1 MVGNPLFFAA
11 SLYKKLTEADQGTRE
26 QVKSFLRD
34 IVRSGAIP
42 LGMRRTVSGGEYWW
56 VVYDRHKLGRAELDS
71 YLADHTPPG
80 LKMVVLSI

>member
-11 SLYKKLTEADQGTRE
+11 ALYKKLAEADQGTRE

-42 LGMRRTVSGGEYWW
+42 LGMRRTGSGGEYWW
-56 VVYDRHKLGRAELDS
+56 VVYDRARLGRAGLDS

-80 LKMVVLSI
+80 LKMVILTI